1 MNLEKY
7 NKNIQKFMRQILKYR
22 GNDAKKTL
30 EICSEMLI
38 YGTQTAI
45 GIACGFAYY
54 FRGEVSYWLNDNKQ
68 FFDNSTKALPY
79 LHQEEEWDLMAECYN
94 RMGIST
100 ANGGN
105 APIAMDYYLNGLK
118 YAELSGVE
126 HIKSLIELNIG
137 ILYSSVGRY
146 EEAKEMFC
154 RALTYYRKNKT
165 LKYYDTYMMCVYA
178 NLVKTYIRQSLYDK
192 AEKIIKIV
200 KKEHWEGAED
210 IDRLSLL
217 TIEAIFYH
225 KLGKIENRNKCIKE
239 VSEKISK
246 NMGIIDIFED
256 FEEYCSM
263 LLETDMDEDF
273 WKAVNTF
280 EPIVKNARMLY
291 FQMQTVALKLK
302 YYRKNGKG
310 ADYLKA
316 AGLFYEYYEIMEKE
330 NNAMAKTMLEIRTN
344 LEKANIERKKYE
356 KENKKLHQKS
366 EIDELT
372 QMANRYK
379 LKDYA
384 EQVFADSLEENKSL
398 VVEILD
404 IDYFK
409 EYNDNYGH
417 QAGDKC
423 LIEISDIIKEVA
435 SENHGFCARYGGDE
449 FIIIYKDIDIE
460 KANKLGAKL
469 QKKIKESNIEH
480 RFSQVENRVTL
491 SQGICWDIPKE
502 EFKLWDF
509 LHAADI
515 MLYDVK
521 NIGKNNYKVG
531 TIDDSRK

>member
-1 MNLEKY
+1 
-7 NKNIQKFMRQILKYR
+7 
-22 GNDAKKTL
+22 
-30 EICSEMLI
+30 
-38 YGTQTAI
+38 
-45 GIACGFAYY
+45 
-54 FRGEVSYWLNDNKQ
+54 
-68 FFDNSTKALPY
+68 
-79 LHQEEEWDLMAECYN
+79 
-94 RMGIST
+94 
-100 ANGGN
+100 
-105 APIAMDYYLNGLK
+105 
-118 YAELSGVE
+118 
-126 HIKSLIELNIG
+126 
-137 ILYSSVGRY
+137 
-146 EEAKEMFC
+146 
-154 RALTYYRKNKT
+154 
-165 LKYYDTYMMCVYA
+165 
-178 NLVKTYIRQSLYDK
+178 
-192 AEKIIKIV
+192 
-200 KKEHWEGAED
+200 
-210 IDRLSLL
+210 
-217 TIEAIFYH
+217 
-225 KLGKIENRNKCIKE
+225 
-239 VSEKISK
+239 
-246 NMGIIDIFED
+246 MGIIDIFED

-291 FQMQTVALKLK
+291 FQMQTVTLKLK